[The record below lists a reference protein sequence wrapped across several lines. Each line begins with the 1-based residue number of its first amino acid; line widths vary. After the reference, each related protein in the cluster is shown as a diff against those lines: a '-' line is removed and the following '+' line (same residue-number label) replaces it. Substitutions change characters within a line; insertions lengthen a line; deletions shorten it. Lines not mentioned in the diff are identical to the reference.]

1 MSRRITRQSTLVA
14 SVRDHDDGVMLRP
27 RHRNDETF
35 QSSKKTRKSSRKT
48 KASPVADDAAITD
61 EWDLTSFK
69 KAELVALCTVRG
81 VVARGTKA
89 QLVARLAEWADAEAG
104 ADDDDDDDDDAT
116 AEAEADV
123 SSHAAAGEGGAAEVS
138 SLRPLI
144 GSVFWGGFVA
154 KVVSGLEWDFEAQL
168 AFYGAYHQ
176 HPVNQAIHFVFIPL
190 IWWTFVILAAYC
202 PLFPLSPSLSTI
214 GGHRMTWGTV
224 IVATYASYY
233 SLIDPTG
240 GGALYSVLLVAAYA
254 GACKLVAARR
264 ADAWKLALALNA
276 VGWYM
281 QIHPGHA
288 VFEKVKPALVDSFS
302 QALGLANLF
311 AFYEGL
317 FWCGWAGDLKAR
329 LAVNVAARREM
340 MCVEQPALSFC

>member
-1 MSRRITRQSTLVA
+1 MSRRITRQSTLLA
-14 SVRDHDDGVMLRP
+14 AVRDHDDGVMLRP
-27 RHRNDETF
+27 RHRNDKTF
-35 QSSKKTRKSSRKT
+35 QSSKKTRKSSRTT
-48 KASPVADDAAITD
+48 KALPVAEDSEVTDAD
-61 EWDLTSFK
+61 GWDLTSFK

-81 VVARGTKA
+81 VAARGTKT

-104 ADDDDDDDDDAT
+104 ATDGDT
-116 AEAEADV
+116 EAEAEADDSKV
-123 SSHAAAGEGGAAEVS
+123 DVDAEYCGGGAGAPS

-154 KVVSGLEWDFEAQL
+154 TVVSGLKWDFESQL

-190 IWWTFVILAAYC
+190 IWWTFVVLAAYC

-214 GGHRMTWGTV
+214 GGHRMTWATV
-224 IVATYASYY
+224 IIATYASYY

-254 GACKLVAARR
+254 GACKFVAARR
-264 ADAWKLALALNA
+264 PDAWKLALALNA
-276 VGWYM
+276 LSWYM

-288 VFEKVKPALVDSFS
+288 VYEKVKPALVDSFS

-317 FWCGWAGDLKAR
+317 FWCGWAGDLKVR
-329 LAVNVAARREM
+329 LAVSVAARRET